1 MISNGGCASVPT
13 QSSTV
18 FSTMATVIATIS
30 AYEVDYRCECA
41 VAALANGKKVTLAPG
56 FFKAADIS
64 PKRLMDKLLSY
75 LYIYELELAQQELYA
90 NSYDTSSEG
99 SVDIRQWRVFITRKP
114 EDHSFVIEARCF
126 D

>member
-1 MISNGGCASVPT
+1 
-13 QSSTV
+13 
-18 FSTMATVIATIS
+18 MATVIATIS

-114 EDHSFVIEARCF
+114 EDLSFVVEAKCI

>member
-1 MISNGGCASVPT
+1 
-13 QSSTV
+13 
-18 FSTMATVIATIS
+18 MATVITTIS

-90 NSYDTSSEG
+90 NSYDTSGEG
-99 SVDIRQWRVFITRKP
+99 SVDIRQWRVFITRRPK
-114 EDHSFVIEARCF
+114 DLSFVIEATCF

>member
-1 MISNGGCASVPT
+1 
-13 QSSTV
+13 
-18 FSTMATVIATIS
+18 MATFIATIS

-99 SVDIRQWRVFITRKP
+99 SVDIRQWRVFITRRPK
-114 EDHSFVIEARCF
+114 DLSFVIEATCF